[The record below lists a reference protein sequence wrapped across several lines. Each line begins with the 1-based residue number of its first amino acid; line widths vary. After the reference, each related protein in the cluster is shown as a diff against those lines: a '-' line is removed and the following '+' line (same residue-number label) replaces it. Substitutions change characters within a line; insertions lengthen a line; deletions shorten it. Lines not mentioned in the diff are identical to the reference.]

1 MTEENNF
8 SFGEMQHNLLAEAE
22 GLKKSINE
30 NLVRIAEID
39 KYLDSIYGSEEE
51 NFKVF
56 SPRNVEHIYRDDIV
70 IHKEE
75 KNKLEVNN
83 RSLYSRLNKVNTYLT
98 TIDNFISKSPVTRN
112 FEVLDIQ
119 EKERHRIARDLHD
132 TSLQNLSHL
141 LHKIELASMYIE
153 KDVLQ
158 AKLELATVSKG
169 LKAVIEEIRN
179 TIFDLRPMTFDD
191 LGLKE
196 SFEILFSKLKENNT
210 LFDINAKVQQIVC
223 QNDLFL
229 MTIFRVVK

>member
-83 RSLYSRLNKVNTYLT
+83 RSLYSL
-98 TIDNFISKSPVTRN
+98 
-112 FEVLDIQ
+112 
-119 EKERHRIARDLHD
+119 
-132 TSLQNLSHL
+132 SLIH
-141 LHKIELASMYIE
+141 I
-153 KDVLQ
+153 
-158 AKLELATVSKG
+158 
-169 LKAVIEEIRN
+169 
-179 TIFDLRPMTFDD
+179 
-191 LGLKE
+191 
-196 SFEILFSKLKENNT
+196 
-210 LFDINAKVQQIVC
+210 
-223 QNDLFL
+223 
-229 MTIFRVVK
+229 